1 MNKTNNGK
9 VFKITEEQYKRALE
23 EGINISGGDGT
34 IDVKTDTVDGQTTV
48 TPKSANPSDPMQ
60 VTFDNQNSSMS
71 ESRLITKKQFLEDR
85 RKRLKES
92 SEVISVSSLL
102 K

>member
-1 MNKTNNGK
+1 MGK

-23 EGINISGGDGT
+23 EGINIGGGDGT
-34 IDVKTDTVDGQTTV
+34 VDVKSNDSQSTTY
-48 TPKSANPSDPMQ
+48 TANSSDPNNPLTLT
-60 VTFDNQNSSMS
+60 VDNQNSSMG

>member
-1 MNKTNNGK
+1 MGK
-9 VFKITEEQYKRALE
+9 LFKITEEQYKRALE
-23 EGINISGGDGT
+23 EGINIGGGDGT
-34 IDVKTDTVDGQTTV
+34 VDVKSNDNQSTTY
-48 TPKSANPSDPMQ
+48 TANSSDPNNPLTLT
-60 VTFDNQNSSMS
+60 VDNQNSSMG

>member
-1 MNKTNNGK
+1 MGK

-23 EGINISGGDGT
+23 EGINIGGGDGT
-34 IDVKTDTVDGQTTV
+34 VDVKSNDSQSTTY
-48 TPKSANPSDPMQ
+48 TANSSDPNNPLTLT
-60 VTFDNQNSSMS
+60 VDNQNSSTN

>member
-1 MNKTNNGK
+1 MGK

-23 EGINISGGDGT
+23 EGINIGGGDGT
-34 IDVKTDTVDGQTTV
+34 VDVKSNDSQSTTY
-48 TPKSANPSDPMQ
+48 TANSSDPNNPLTLT
-60 VTFDNQNSSMS
+60 VDNQNSSTN
-71 ESRLITKKQFLEDR
+71 ESRIITKKQFLEDR

>member
-1 MNKTNNGK
+1 MGK

-23 EGINISGGDGT
+23 EGINIGGGDGT
-34 IDVKTDTVDGQTTV
+34 VDVKSNDNQSTTY
-48 TPKSANPSDPMQ
+48 TANSSDPNNPLTLT
-60 VTFDNQNSSMS
+60 VDNQNSSMG

>member
-1 MNKTNNGK
+1 MGK
-9 VFKITEEQYKRALE
+9 IFKITEEQYKRALE
-23 EGINISGGDGT
+23 EGINIGGGDGT
-34 IDVKTDTVDGQTTV
+34 VDVKSNDSQSTTY
-48 TPKSANPSDPMQ
+48 TANSSDPNNPLTLT
-60 VTFDNQNSSMS
+60 VDNQNSSVS

>member
-1 MNKTNNGK
+1 MGK

-23 EGINISGGDGT
+23 EGIDIGGGDGT
-34 IDVKTDTVDGQTTV
+34 VDVKSNDSQSTTY
-48 TPKSANPSDPMQ
+48 TANSSDPNNPLTLT
-60 VTFDNQNSSMS
+60 VDNQNSSTN
-71 ESRLITKKQFLEDR
+71 ENRLITKKQFLEER

-92 SEVISVSSLL
+92 SELISVSSLL